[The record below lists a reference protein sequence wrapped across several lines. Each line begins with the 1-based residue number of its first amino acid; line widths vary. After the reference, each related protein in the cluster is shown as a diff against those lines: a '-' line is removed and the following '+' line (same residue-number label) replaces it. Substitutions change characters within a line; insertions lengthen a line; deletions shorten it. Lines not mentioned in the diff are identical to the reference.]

1 MKKEKKAI
9 LFAAITIMLCL
20 CLRADILAAIGF
32 LGLIVLSLMLTQVL
46 CK

>member
-1 MKKEKKAI
+1 MKEEKKAI
-9 LFAAITIMLCL
+9 LFAVITIMLCL

-32 LGLIVLSLMLTQVL
+32 FGIIVLSLILTQVL